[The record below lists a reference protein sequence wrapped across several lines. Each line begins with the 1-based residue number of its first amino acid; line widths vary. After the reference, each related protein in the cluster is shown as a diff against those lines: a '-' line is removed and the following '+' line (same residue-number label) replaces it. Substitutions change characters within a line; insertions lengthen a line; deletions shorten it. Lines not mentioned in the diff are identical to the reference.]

1 MIDHP
6 FASQPAAATT
16 SADGAVVSIASWDF
30 GVDPNGHPPLRHA
43 AAFVLTNSTSIQV
56 WVPQHLCGS
65 CLFVAFLCSAKH
77 PHVAAPGFHFHC
89 VQDELARMMADG
101 RLKVIVESE
110 FPFTQQGVTDM
121 CAAPRCKPAAAL
133 HRCLPHASRSFAKI
147 FSGKSLGK
155 NVLNIA

>member
-1 MIDHP
+1 M
-6 FASQPAAATT
+6 
-16 SADGAVVSIASWDF
+16 
-30 GVDPNGHPPLRHA
+30 
-43 AAFVLTNSTSIQV
+43 
-56 WVPQHLCGS
+56 
-65 CLFVAFLCSAKH
+65 FVAFLCSAKH
-77 PHVAAPGFHFHC
+77 PHVAAFGFHFHC

-121 CAAPRCKPAAAL
+121 CAAPRGNTAAAL